1 VREEPAVPET
11 NDVNQRWAFID
22 LLLSTAFLLIVIAS
36 VRFDEL
42 QSLQER
48 AQEPVE
54 E

>member
-1 VREEPAVPET
+1 MPET